1 MTVDMRGDRWH
12 FRALLTLLVFLCSAS
27 SARAA
32 GEYRTVEVESLKI
45 TIDSEWAARTAPG
58 YLPVRF
64 DITNLGDARVIDIVG
79 RGMRFFRFSGM
90 RGGAQG
96 GLQIRQAVRLAR
108 GDRVRFTLPVPIL
121 ADDENPGVRDP
132 GGRPDDRTA
141 ALHGISEPESGRGRI
156 RPDRGRPVQCVW
168 NGGGKLAENHD
179 AWSAGKRHGG
189 AGRIHRVRRRRLIGI
204 QRRLTGSR

>member
-1 MTVDMRGDRWH
+1 MTVNMRAERWR
-12 FRALLTLLVFLCSAS
+12 FRALLTLLVCFGPAV

-64 DITNLGDARVIDIVG
+64 DITNFGDARVIDIVG

-96 GLQIRQAVRLAR
+96 GLEILQAVRLAR

-121 ADDENPGVRDP
+121 ADHESLGFEIQEDGRTIERLQFTGFQSRIPAGDASALIVADPSSAFGTAAAGWRRTMTGGARGSFMIAP
-132 GGRPDDRTA
+132 GGATA
-141 ALHGISEPESGRGRI
+141 SGVVVS
-156 RPDRGRPVQCVW
+156 P
-168 NGGGKLAENHD
+168 
-179 AWSAGKRHGG
+179 
-189 AGRIHRVRRRRLIGI
+189 
-204 QRRLTGSR
+204 